1 MAAKNKFLNAMKM
14 PSIDDMFSSEADRQ
28 RESGDLVTEVPLSEL
43 HPFVGHPFEVRD
55 DEDMQKL
62 VDSIR
67 ENGVLTNLTVRR
79 RAEGGYEIISGHRR
93 FHAAQRAGLT
103 AVKVQVRDID
113 DDQAIISMVDSN
125 IQREHI
131 SQTVTLPEGT
141 YYCNAAIQYDA
152 LNDWPLREVDGTTFL
167 QVEAGGQYELQYE
180 FAGESWFMDVT
191 GQTRYYTQLP
201 LRQPPAD
208 YQPTTAQVSAY
219 LTAPVGFSQHCIV
232 YLQNLYSGT
241 VYALD
246 VYESN
251 QLAAV
256 CTEADSGLYALL
268 SARVVGDATERYQFE
283 CEQKELNT
291 DDGASFHLTVTDT
304 KNPDA
309 DLSTPSHDENT
320 TVQRAA
326 SYNAPTAA
334 APSATPTPEP
344 TSSQLVQRSK
354 KSVNPFWNVL
364 DFLPIVFIGAG
375 LFWFRR
381 KNRRGGPKG

>member
-1 MAAKNKFLNAMKM
+1 MKRVLTILLFVPFVMALAPPCHAAGNGEVAVSLVDVPAELQER
-14 PSIDDMFSSEADRQ
+14 SVLITLG
-28 RESGDLVTEVPLSEL
+28 SGPNDTDAVLVTL
-43 HPFVGHPFEVRD
+43 
-55 DEDMQKL
+55 
-62 VDSIR
+62 
-67 ENGVLTNLTVRR
+67 NGLNQ
-79 RAEGGYEIISGHRR
+79 Y
-93 FHAAQRAGLT
+93 
-103 AVKVQVRDID
+103 
-113 DDQAIISMVDSN
+113 
-125 IQREHI
+125 

-141 YYCNAAIQYDA
+141 YYCNAAVQYDA

-180 FAGESWFMDVT
+180 FAGESWFTEVT
-191 GQTRYYTQLP
+191 GQTRYYTPLP
-201 LRQPPAD
+201 LRRPPAD
-208 YQPTTAQVSAY
+208 YLPEAAQISVY
-219 LTAPVGFSQHCIV
+219 LTAPAGFSQHCIV

-256 CTEADSGLYALL
+256 CTEADSGLYAFL
-268 SARVVGDATERYQFE
+268 SARVAGDAAERYQFE

-291 DDGASFHLTVTDT
+291 DDSTSFHLTVTDT

-309 DLSTPSHDENT
+309 EMCTPSRDENT

-326 SYNAPTAA
+326 AYNAPAAA

-344 TSSQLVQRSK
+344 TSSQPVQQSK

>member
-1 MAAKNKFLNAMKM
+1 MKRVLAILLFVPFVITLAPLCHAAGKGEVAV
-14 PSIDDMFSSEADRQ
+14 S
-28 RESGDLVTEVPLSEL
+28 LVDVPSEL
-43 HPFVGHPFEVRD
+43 QERSVLITLGSGPNDTDAV
-55 DEDMQKL
+55 L
-62 VDSIR
+62 VML
-67 ENGVLTNLTVRR
+67 NGLNQ
-79 RAEGGYEIISGHRR
+79 Y
-93 FHAAQRAGLT
+93 
-103 AVKVQVRDID
+103 
-113 DDQAIISMVDSN
+113 
-125 IQREHI
+125 

-141 YYCNAAIQYDA
+141 YYCNVAVQYDA

-180 FAGESWFMDVT
+180 FAGESWFTEVT

-256 CTEADSGLYALL
+256 CTEADSGLYAFL
-268 SARVVGDATERYQFE
+268 SARVVGDAAERYQFE
-283 CEQKELNT
+283 CEKIELNT
-291 DDGASFHLTVTDT
+291 DDSASFHLTVTDT

-309 DLSTPSHDENT
+309 ELCTPSRDENT

-326 SYNAPTAA
+326 AYNAPAA
-334 APSATPTPEP
+334 AAQSATPTPEP
-344 TSSQLVQRSK
+344 TSSQPVQQSK
-354 KSVNPFWNVL
+354 KSVNSFWNVL

-375 LFWFRR
+375 LFWFRQ

>member
-1 MAAKNKFLNAMKM
+1 MKRVLAILFFVPFVMALAPPCHAAGNGEIAVSLVDVPAELQER
-14 PSIDDMFSSEADRQ
+14 SV
-28 RESGDLVTEVPLSEL
+28 LVTLGSGPNDTDTV
-43 HPFVGHPFEVRD
+43 
-55 DEDMQKL
+55 L
-62 VDSIR
+62 VVL
-67 ENGVLTNLTVRR
+67 NGLNQ
-79 RAEGGYEIISGHRR
+79 H
-93 FHAAQRAGLT
+93 
-103 AVKVQVRDID
+103 
-113 DDQAIISMVDSN
+113 
-125 IQREHI
+125 
-131 SQTVTLPEGT
+131 SQTVTLSEGT
-141 YYCNAAIQYDA
+141 YYCNAAVQYDA

-180 FAGESWFMDVT
+180 FAGESWFTEVT
-191 GQTRYYTQLP
+191 GQTRYYTPLP
-201 LRQPPAD
+201 LHQPPAD
-208 YQPTTAQVSAY
+208 YLPEAAQISAF
-219 LTAPVGFSQHCIV
+219 LTAPAGFSQHCIV
-232 YLQNLYSGT
+232 YLQNLYSGK

-268 SARVVGDATERYQFE
+268 SAHVVGDAAERYQFE

-309 DLSTPSHDENT
+309 ELGTPSHDENT

-326 SYNAPTAA
+326 AYNAPAA
-334 APSATPTPEP
+334 ATPTQEP
-344 TSSQLVQRSK
+344 TSSQPVQKSK

-364 DFLPIVFIGAG
+364 DFLPIVFIGVG

>member
-1 MAAKNKFLNAMKM
+1 MKRVLA
-14 PSIDDMFSSEADRQ
+14 ILLF
-28 RESGDLVTEVPLSEL
+28 V
-43 HPFVGHPFEVRD
+43 PFVMALAPPCLAAGNGEVAVS
-55 DEDMQKL
+55 L
-62 VDSIR
+62 VDVPAELQER
-67 ENGVLTNLTVRR
+67 AVMVTLGDGPNDTDAVLVMLNGLNQ
-79 RAEGGYEIISGHRR
+79 Y
-93 FHAAQRAGLT
+93 
-103 AVKVQVRDID
+103 
-113 DDQAIISMVDSN
+113 
-125 IQREHI
+125 

-141 YYCNAAIQYDA
+141 YYCNAAVQYDA

-167 QVEAGGQYELQYE
+167 QVEDGGQYELQYE
-180 FAGESWFMDVT
+180 FAGESWFTAVT
-191 GQTRYYTQLP
+191 GQTRYYTPLP

-208 YQPTTAQVSAY
+208 YLPEAAQISAY

-256 CTEADSGLYALL
+256 CTEADSGLYAFL
-268 SARVVGDATERYQFE
+268 SARVVGDAAERYQFE

-309 DLSTPSHDENT
+309 ELGTPSRDENT
-320 TVQRAA
+320 AVQRAA
-326 SYNAPTAA
+326 AYNAPAAA
-334 APSATPTPEP
+334 APSATPTPELP
-344 TSSQLVQRSK
+344 SSQPVQQSK

-364 DFLPIVFIGAG
+364 DFLPIGVIGVV
-375 LFWFRR
+375 LFWFRQ

>member
-1 MAAKNKFLNAMKM
+1 MKRVLA
-14 PSIDDMFSSEADRQ
+14 ILLF
-28 RESGDLVTEVPLSEL
+28 V
-43 HPFVGHPFEVRD
+43 PFVMMLAPPCHAAGNGEVTVS
-55 DEDMQKL
+55 L
-62 VDSIR
+62 VDIPAELQERSVLITLGNDPNDTDAVLIVL
-67 ENGVLTNLTVRR
+67 NGLNR
-79 RAEGGYEIISGHRR
+79 YC
-93 FHAAQRAGLT
+93 QT
-103 AVKVQVRDID
+103 A
-113 DDQAIISMVDSN
+113 
-125 IQREHI
+125 
-131 SQTVTLPEGT
+131 TLPEGI
-141 YYCNAAIQYDA
+141 YYCNAAVQYDA

-167 QVEAGGQYELQYE
+167 QVEDGGQYELQYE
-180 FAGESWFMDVT
+180 FAGESWFTEVT
-191 GQTRYYTQLP
+191 GQTRYYTPQP

-256 CTEADSGLYALL
+256 CTEADSGLYAFL

-283 CEQKELNT
+283 CEQKAVNT

-309 DLSTPSHDENT
+309 DLSTPSHDENA

-326 SYNAPTAA
+326 AYNAPAAA
-334 APSATPTPEP
+334 APSATPTREP
-344 TSSQLVQRSK
+344 TSSQPVQQRK

-364 DFLPIVFIGAG
+364 DFLPTVFIGAG
-375 LFWFRR
+375 LFWFRQ
-381 KNRRGGPKG
+381 KNRGGSPKG